1 MQSDFFFFTTNMHLN
16 FNIMRPS
23 NTRHLIN
30 STSGLGDAS
39 SRMFSEGFYFQRI
52 FNKLESSKLYKV
64 MWAAFKVKFWLHF
77 RFIPSFYSKVQYM
90 YKAFYDQ
97 FYNSLEAFLLPIL
110 FRTRVNLVRARALL
124 RVLVATLW
132 IHTPGRPARPW
143 TGRPPS
149 PAPSRATTVFPSLV
163 SG

>member
-1 MQSDFFFFTTNMHLN
+1 
-16 FNIMRPS
+16 MRPS

-90 YKAFYDQ
+90 YKAFYD
-97 FYNSLEAFLLPIL
+97 
-110 FRTRVNLVRARALL
+110 
-124 RVLVATLW
+124 
-132 IHTPGRPARPW
+132 
-143 TGRPPS
+143 
-149 PAPSRATTVFPSLV
+149 
-163 SG
+163 